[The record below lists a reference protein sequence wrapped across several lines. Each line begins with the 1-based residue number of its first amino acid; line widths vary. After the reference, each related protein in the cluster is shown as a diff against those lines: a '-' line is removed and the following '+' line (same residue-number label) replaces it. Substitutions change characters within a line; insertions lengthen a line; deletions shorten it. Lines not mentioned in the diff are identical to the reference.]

1 MKRLLAARAAT
12 LGLLAAVYPDRSNLD
27 VQRLAN
33 AVAREQDHVTANE
46 LAQWI
51 HSRKPG
57 LRIIDLRSADEFA
70 KFHLPNAERIAI
82 EALPSKQFRQDDTLV
97 LISEAGG
104 HAAQAWVFLQALG
117 NRNVYFL
124 RGGIDEWIDRDE
136 REMRR
141 RGC

>member
-1 MKRLLAARAAT
+1 MKRVLAALAAT
-12 LGLLAAVYPDRSNLD
+12 LGLLAAVCPDRTNPD

-51 HSRKPG
+51 HSRRPG
-57 LRIIDLRSADEFA
+57 LRIVDLRSADEFA
-70 KFHLPNAERIAI
+70 KFHLPNAERVAI
-82 EALPSKQFRQDDTLV
+82 EALPSRQFRQDDTLV

-117 NRNVYFL
+117 YRNVYFL

>member
-1 MKRLLAARAAT
+1 MKRPLAIVAAI
-12 LGLLAAVYPDRSNLD
+12 LGLLAPFAGTPRFD
-27 VQRLAN
+27 VQRLAD

-51 HSRKPG
+51 HDRKAG
-57 LRIIDLRSADEFA
+57 LHVIDLRPAAEFA
-70 KFHLPNAERIAI
+70 KFHLQSSERIPI
-82 EALPSKQFRQDDTLV
+82 EALPSRTFRDDDTIV

-117 NRNVYFL
+117 YRNVYFL
-124 RGGIDEWIDRDE
+124 RGGIDEWIDRDQ